1 MIQSVTHPRE
11 FMEPTGPIIPT
22 NDTMEVRLKKKD
34 FDFSCHVH
42 DTHTNEHTRGVA
54 EGGFEML
61 TASCMFLNSNP
72 TAYLYTKTSERKFPP
87 FLPILFLYLLEV
99 HQ

>member
-11 FMEPTGPIIPT
+11 FMEPTGSIIPT
-22 NDTMEVRLKKKD
+22 NDTMEVRLKRKD
-34 FDFSCHVH
+34 FDFSCHVL

-54 EGGFEML
+54 KSGFEML
-61 TASCMFLNSNP
+61 TASCMFLSSNP
-72 TAYLYTKTSERKFPP
+72 TAYLRTTTSERKYPACSPNSFS
-87 FLPILFLYLLEV
+87 LSSEV